1 MDKIEELYFALKSD
15 TALTALLAEREK
27 SIRAD
32 MTSYAG
38 RYPVL
43 CYQVIYDVP
52 HMWGDD
58 RETARRMTVQI
69 SILTASGADRDIVLK
84 VREIMEGLGWARIS
98 TDRMM
103 EGKIRVTALRY
114 VIAESEEE

>member
-1 MDKIEELYFALKSD
+1 MDKIEQMFLQMKSD
-15 TALTALLAEREK
+15 TDLTSLLAEKEK

-32 MTSYAG
+32 MTSYGG

-43 CYQVIYDVP
+43 CYQVISDVP

-58 RETARRMTVQI
+58 RETARRITVQL
-69 SILTASGADRDIVLK
+69 SILTESGADREIVSK

-98 TDRMM
+98 TDRMLD
-103 EGKIRVTALRY
+103 GKLRITALRY